1 LKLGNSKF
9 VIQEGNGLG
18 NLMPGNDAN
27 VIFGNTNE
35 GRSKL
40 SPALFL
46 LPLKLG
52 SRTFSLIF
60 TFFLS
65 FFLSFFFFFFFFP
78 FLDDVSGSNRYSSI
92 SFFEIEPVSVLSIS
106 AKIIAISTGVRFSFS
121 SSFSFS
127 LVLLLDEDDDDDGN
141 ILSENNCLSKTV
153 LLVILFA
160 SKKRVRR

>member
-1 LKLGNSKF
+1 MKLGNSKF

-27 VIFGNTNE
+27 VIFGNSIE

-65 FFLSFFFFFFFFP
+65 FFLSFFFFFFP